1 MPDFAIL
8 LAPSEGKAQGGNP
21 LAPDMFDLRAAGTFN
36 YFSDLNPE
44 RKRLIAALQRQL
56 REHPDQAEGLLG
68 VKGDLLQ
75 EAIRANLTLQG
86 APRLAALERY
96 GPGVLYQ
103 ALNFQGLP
111 TGAQRRFLEHTII
124 LSGLFGLLRPDDLIP
139 MYRLKMD
146 ASLPEIGRVAT
157 YWKKHM
163 SDRLNALLAGRIVW
177 NLLPGIHQDAWDDAR
192 TYESCITVNF
202 MHVVNGERKS
212 ISHGVKALRG
222 KLAAFIVRDEG
233 ASLDNLHEWNAPD
246 GFVFDPEAT
255 VHQPELKSIS
265 VTFVRA

>member
-44 RKRLIAALQRQL
+44 RKRLIAALQREL
-56 REHPDQAEGLLG
+56 RDHPDHAEALLG
-68 VKGDLLQ
+68 IKGDLLQ
-75 EAIRANLTLQG
+75 EAIKANLTLQG

-124 LSGLFGLLRPDDLIP
+124 FSGLFGLLRPDDLIP

-146 ASLPEIGRVAT
+146 ASLPEIGKVAS
-157 YWKKHM
+157 YWKAHM
-163 SDRLNALLAGRIVW
+163 SERLNTLLNGRIVW
-177 NLLPGIHQDAWDDAR
+177 NLLPGIHNEAWSDAR
-192 TYESCITVNF
+192 TYENCITVNF
-202 MHVVNGERKS
+202 VQQTETGRKS
-212 ISHGVKALRG
+212 VSHGVKGLRG

-233 ASLDNLHEWNAPD
+233 ATLDTLHEWNAPE

-255 VHQPELKSIS
+255 VFQPELKSTS

>member
-44 RKRLIAALQRQL
+44 RKRLIAALQRVL
-56 REHPDQAEGLLG
+56 REQPEVAEGLLG
-68 VKGDLLQ
+68 IKGDLLQ

-124 LSGLFGLLRPDDLIP
+124 FSGLFGLLRPDDLIP

-146 ASLPEIGRVAT
+146 AALPELGKVSS
-157 YWKKHM
+157 YWKTHL
-163 SDRLNALLAGRIVW
+163 SDRLNALLAGRVVW
-177 NLLPGIHQDAWDDAR
+177 NLLPGIHNDAWNDTR
-192 TYESCITVNF
+192 TYENCITVNF
-202 MHVVNGERKS
+202 VQQSQGERKS

-233 ASLDNLHEWNAPD
+233 ATLENLHEWNAPD

-255 VHQPELKSIS
+255 VVQPELKSTS
-265 VTFVRA
+265 VTFVRV